1 MGTEIFFKAFVK
13 LGSTSEMGHFNDT
26 CDWSV
31 SLILSADWLMETGMM
46 QYMMKYIIIF
56 IIISIIIT
64 GMMQYMM
71 KMMKMKYQPN
81 QNGSS
86 IR

>member
-1 MGTEIFFKAFVK
+1 MRVVMTWEREDTRHMARHQCR
-13 LGSTSEMGHFNDT
+13 ET

-46 QYMMKYIIIF
+46 QYMMKMKYIIIF